1 MKEDKTREKIPS
13 VSVIIPTCKRIREL
27 KRAIESV
34 LNQTFQDFE
43 VVVVDDNNL
52 GETKDQVKK
61 IVEDFCD
68 KRLRYISH
76 EKNKGNAI
84 ARNTGIKLA
93 RGKYIAFLDDD
104 DIFLPK
110 KLEKHVKILDKSSED
125 VVLTYAQHLGVD
137 RINNYKVASPLE
149 KDAKSGYIYDYMLKR
164 YFKKGILFQ
173 VWDAVIKRKYIENMK
188 FDEGGVDDFL
198 LRLAKRGKFIFIPE
212 ILHIQNLD
220 AEGRISTTSIRSL
233 PPIIESD
240 IIYKKHFD
248 YIKKRGIKYDRQA
261 RISRC
266 FLTRGT
272 RLIRR
277 GKINDGRK
285 HILYSIKLKP
295 SLYALFVLISS
306 FFGKSFFVK
315 ILKLRQK
322 MIGGLE

>member
-1 MKEDKTREKIPS
+1 
-13 VSVIIPTCKRIREL
+13 
-27 KRAIESV
+27 
-34 LNQTFQDFE
+34 
-43 VVVVDDNNL
+43 
-52 GETKDQVKK
+52 
-61 IVEDFCD
+61 
-68 KRLRYISH
+68 YISH

-188 FDEGGVDDFL
+188 FDEGG
-198 LRLAKRGKFIFIPE
+198 
-212 ILHIQNLD
+212 
-220 AEGRISTTSIRSL
+220 
-233 PPIIESD
+233 SD

-295 SLYALFVLISS
+295 SLYAIKLKPSLYALFVLISS

>member
-1 MKEDKTREKIPS
+1 MREDKTREKILS
-13 VSVIIPTCKRIREL
+13 VSVIIPTCKRTKEL

-34 LNQTFQDFE
+34 LNHP
-43 VVVVDDNNL
+43 
-52 GETKDQVKK
+52 GEIKKQVKK

-76 EKNKGNAI
+76 KKNKGNAI

-104 DIFLPK
+104 DVFLPK

-137 RINNYKVASPLE
+137 RTNNYKVVSPLE
-149 KDAKSGYIYDYMLKR
+149 KDAKSGYIYDYMLDR

-173 VWDAVIKRKYIENMK
+173 VWDAVIKRRYIENMK

-198 LRLAKRGKFIFIPE
+198 LRLAKRGKIVFIPE

-220 AEGRISTTSIRSL
+220 AEGRISITPIQSL
-233 PPIIESD
+233 PSIIESD

-248 YIKKRGIKYDRQA
+248 YIKKRGIKYNRQA
-261 RISRC
+261 RISRH
-266 FLTRGT
+266 FLIKGV
-272 RLIRR
+272 RLIRL
-277 GKINDGRK
+277 GKVNDGRRQ
-285 HILYSIKLKP
+285 ILHSLKLKP
-295 SLYALFVLISS
+295 SPYALFILMLS
-306 FFGKSFFVK
+306 FFGKCFLVK

-322 MIGGLE
+322 MIGGLK